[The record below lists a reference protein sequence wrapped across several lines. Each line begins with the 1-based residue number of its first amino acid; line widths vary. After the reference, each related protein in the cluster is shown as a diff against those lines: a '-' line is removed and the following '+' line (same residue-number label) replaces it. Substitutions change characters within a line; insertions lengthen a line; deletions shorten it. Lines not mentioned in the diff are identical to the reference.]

1 MPLWLFLRQVNTE
14 KAFPRT
20 NRVDF
25 SLILSFGDGLYFD
38 ADNSHDWHCG
48 VAVLKNLFS
57 VVTTLLDK
65 WVCAVLANFKSHH
78 FSIDLHY
85 ATIGI
90 GDVAFWELL
99 GLVLS
104 LVRGIPN
111 HCLFCWLGAVHP
123 TTTNARNMLS
133 ATNIDGRNA
142 TIKTE
147 YYCVPCSAF
156 YCIA

>member
-20 NRVDF
+20 IRVDF
-25 SLILSFGDGLYFD
+25 SLILSFGDGLCFD
-38 ADNSHDWHCG
+38 ADNSHDWHCC
-48 VAVLKNLFS
+48 VVVLKNLFS
-57 VVTTLLDK
+57 VVTPLLDK

-78 FSIDLHY
+78 FSTDLHY

-104 LVRGIPN
+104 LVRGIPS

-142 TIKTE
+142 TIKKE